1 MPTRSPHR
9 PFIIGIGGGTGSG
22 KSLLARRLA
31 ERRAQWGVAIVDQD
45 SYYRDLGDLSA
56 EARSSINYDDPSALD
71 HDLLFQHF
79 QRLTQGQAVEK
90 PRYCFATHA
99 RTAAVDRV
107 SPSPLII
114 LEGLYALWDA
124 RLRALMGLKVY
135 LAADSDVRLI
145 RRLRRDLAERGRSVE
160 SVVAQYLAS
169 VRPMHQIYVEPT
181 KAHADLVLDTTDGA
195 LEVAVEAVDRALAR
209 ALET

>member
-31 ERRAQWGVAIVDQD
+31 ERRADLGVAIVDQD
-45 SYYRDLGDLSA
+45 SYYRDLGNLSA

-79 QRLTQGQAVEK
+79 ERLTQGQAVEK

-99 RTAAVDRV
+99 RTPEVDRV
-107 SPSPLII
+107 SPAPLII

-135 LAADSDVRLI
+135 LTADPDVRLI
-145 RRLRRDLAERGRSVE
+145 RRLRRDLLERGRSVE
-160 SVVAQYLAS
+160 SVVAQYLGS
-169 VRPMHQIYVEPT
+169 VRPMHQFHVEPT

-195 LEVAVEAVDRALAR
+195 LEVAVEAVDRALDR
-209 ALET
+209 ALES